1 MQLGD
6 VVVTKVV
13 EFAGELMPGQR
24 MIPGSAPELWQRNR
38 GWLVPEH
45 WRPENDNVRA
55 AVQTWVLRSEGR
67 TILVDT
73 GVGNDRERPQIPLFD
88 HLKSDFL
95 DRLAAAG
102 VRPEDVDI
110 VINTHIHY
118 DHVGWNTEWRDGAW
132 VPAFPRARYL
142 IPLPDKE
149 FFDPAN
155 AASRRAPRDE
165 AEKLRQYGSTLVYA
179 DSITPILDRAVL
191 WEGEYRIDGNLTLE
205 AAPGHTPGSSV
216 LRLSSGT
223 DRAVFVGDMLH
234 SPVQILQPVHN
245 SCFCEDADAARAT
258 RRRVLERAADNRE
271 LVIPAHFAG
280 TGATEIHRD
289 GSNFAITRWAE

>member
-13 EFAGELMPGQR
+13 EFAGEFMPAQR

-38 GWLVPEH
+38 DWLVPEH
-45 WRPENDNVRA
+45 WEPGNDNVRG
-55 AVQTWVLRSEGR
+55 AVRTWVLRSEGR

-73 GVGNDRERPQIPLFD
+73 GVGNDRDRPQIPMFD
-88 HLKSDFL
+88 HLRSDFL

-110 VINTHIHY
+110 VVNTHIHY
-118 DHVGWNTEWRDGAW
+118 DHVGWNTEWRDDAW
-132 VPAFPRARYL
+132 VPAFPRAQYV

-155 AASRRAPRDE
+155 AGRRRAPRDE
-165 AEKLRQYGSTLVYA
+165 AEKVRQYGSTLVYA
-179 DSITPILDRAVL
+179 DSIAPILDRAVL
-191 WEGEYRIDGNLTLE
+191 WEGEYRLDGNLTLE

-223 DRAVFVGDMLH
+223 DRAAFVGDMLH
-234 SPVQILQPVHN
+234 SPVQILQPAHN
-245 SCFCEDADAARAT
+245 SCFCEDTEAARAT

-271 LVIPAHFAG
+271 LVIPAHFGG
-280 TGATEIHRD
+280 TGAAEIRRD
-289 GSNFAITRWAE
+289 GSNFSITRWAE